1 MMSKKHLATLFFLIV
16 VGVAALFSC
25 EKIYSH
31 EKAHVLDTGISDLK
45 SKNGIVFTN
54 SLKFLRIIYN
64 DSIVS
69 SFYLVNFSKGQRSGD
84 YRITGG
90 VIGPTYIE
98 VLSKIYE
105 FFLKPEAADKIGT
118 TRWRADVDNKTITIF
133 VWNLTPS
140 NEKYD
145 GLKIDGWTLN
155 IVEDLE
161 LKNEIKKVNATLRE
175 KFGDEAAWIIS
186 IDPRTGE
193 KSVKV
198 FAPSVHANQKLNNTT
213 LDGWKIYVY
222 QSRTR

>member
-1 MMSKKHLATLFFLIV
+1 MLVILFFLIV

-25 EKIYSH
+25 DKIYTQK
-31 EKAHVLDTGISDLK
+31 KAHMLDTGISDLK
-45 SKNGIVFTN
+45 SKNGIVST
-54 SLKFLRIIYN
+54 
-64 DSIVS
+64 
-69 SFYLVNFSKGQRSGD
+69 KGQRSGD
-84 YRITGG
+84 YRISGG
-90 VIGPTYIE
+90 VLELTYIE
-98 VLSKIYE
+98 VLSKIYDL
-105 FFLKPEAADKIGT
+105 FLKPEAVGKIGT
-118 TRWRADVDNKTITIF
+118 TRWKADVDNKTITVF

-145 GLKIDGWTLN
+145 GFKIDGWTLK

-186 IDPRTGE
+186 IDPRTGD

-198 FAPSVHANQKLNNTT
+198 FVPSVPANQKLNNTT
-213 LDGWKIYVY
+213 IDSWKVYVY

>member
-1 MMSKKHLATLFFLIV
+1 MSKKGKKLLIV
-16 VGVAALFSC
+16 LCGVLL
-25 EKIYSH
+25 I
-31 EKAHVLDTGISDLK
+31 
-45 SKNGIVFTN
+45 GIVVFIN
-54 SLKFLRIIYN
+54 SNERKKELPADIAAKVDNL
-64 DSIVS
+64 
-69 SFYLVNFSKGQRSGD
+69 
-84 YRITGG
+84 
-90 VIGPTYIE
+90 
-98 VLSKIYE
+98 
-105 FFLKPEAADKIGT
+105 FLKPEAAGKIGT
-118 TRWRADVDNKTITIF
+118 TRWKADVDNKTITIF

-145 GLKIDGWTLN
+145 GMEIDGWTLK

-186 IDPRTGE
+186 VNPRTGE

-198 FAPSVHANQKLNNTT
+198 FVPSVHANQKLNNTT